1 MSHHEARLIEEIR
14 KLAAEFLGR
23 AAGPRSLLTV
33 TDCLLSKNKRHA
45 TILLSVL
52 PDSEER
58 AALAFA
64 KRQTSE
70 LVNFIRTHLRAG
82 HLPRLTFALDEGE
95 KHRQKIDKLLQ
106 L

>member
-1 MSHHEARLIEEIR
+1 MSHHEARLVAELR
-14 KLAAEFLGR
+14 RLAAEFFGR

-33 TDCLLSKNKRHA
+33 TECLLSKNKRRV
-45 TILLSVL
+45 TILISVL
-52 PDSEER
+52 PESEER

-70 LVNFIRTHLRAG
+70 LVKFIRGHLRAG
-82 HLPRLTFALDEGE
+82 HLPQIDFAIDDGE

-106 L
+106 